1 MALEERVHTQ
11 SNECIIIHVEGG
23 LVSLLGILMHLLM
36 VPEVGLARETLV
48 AKEAGE
54 RLLFGVD
61 APVAD
66 KLGGDPEGLATLQA
80 LIAFGF
86 CVNAPV
92 ILQRHEIGELLLA
105 DRAEEGTGLVAVLVV
120 EQ

>member
-1 MALEERVHTQ
+1 MLETRLSQ
-11 SNECIIIHVEGG
+11 GG
-23 LVSLLGILMHLLM
+23 RRKASLWCGC
-36 VPEVGLARETLV
+36 AC
-48 AKEAGE
+48 
-54 RLLFGVD
+54 
-61 APVAD
+61 AD

-105 DRAEEGTGLVAVLVV
+105 DRAEEGAGLVAVLVV

>member
-1 MALEERVHTQ
+1 M
-11 SNECIIIHVEGG
+11 
-23 LVSLLGILMHLLM
+23 GILMHLLM
-36 VPEVGLARETLV
+36 VPEVRLARETFV
-48 AKEAGE
+48 AQEAREG
-54 RLLFGVD
+54 LLFGVD

-66 KLGGDPEGLATLQA
+66 KLGGDPEGFATLQA

-92 ILQRHEIGELLLA
+92 ILQCHEIGELLLT
-105 DRAEEGTGLVAVLVV
+105 DRAEEGAGLVAVLVV